1 MTDVD
6 PRYVNTEAAQLAKP
20 RPPLTDQVAD
30 LTRRLEGL
38 EAYLREFSQQ
48 VSRELGI

>member
-6 PRYVNTEAAQLAKP
+6 PRYMTTEPVQLTKP
-20 RPPLTDQVAD
+20 RPPLADQVAD